1 MQELVSTFH
10 SFRPADL
17 ADIALVALFFYGIFA
32 LLRGSRSYAALMGFI
47 ALLTATLL
55 LYLFV
60 RTWKMEAM
68 SLIFQNSWIVV
79 LIIFM
84 IVFQHDFRRALIN
97 LGQFRLFR
105 GFLSGRERDAIDE
118 VCSAVNIMSNRN
130 VGALIVFERRNPLD
144 SYLGSG
150 TELDA
155 AISPELIRTIFTPY
169 SALHDGAALIRSD
182 RLVAAGCILPL
193 SDEQLLSSDLGTR
206 HRAAL
211 GMSEETDAVV
221 VVVSEET
228 GTISVAVDGKIERG
242 LKIEDLRRRL
252 QKELNIPELDTPRAE
267 DTHAG

>member
-1 MQELVSTFH
+1 MQELISAFH
-10 SFRPADL
+10 NFRWIDL
-17 ADIALVALFFYGIFA
+17 ADIVMVALFFYGIFA
-32 LLRGSRSYAALMGFI
+32 LLRGSRSYVALMGFI
-47 ALLTATLL
+47 AFMTGTML
-55 LYLFV
+55 LYLLV

-68 SLIFQNSWIVV
+68 ILIFQNSWIVV
-79 LIIFM
+79 MLIFL

-105 GFLSGRERDAIDE
+105 SLFSGRERTAIDE

-144 SYLGSG
+144 PYLGSG

-169 SALHDGAALIRSD
+169 SALHDGAAIIRGD

-221 VVVSEET
+221 VIVSEET
-228 GTISVAVDGKIERG
+228 GTVSVAVDGKIERG

-252 QKELNIPELDTPRAE
+252 QKELNIPVEEKTAAE
-267 DTHAG
+267 DVHVG